1 MVSKSLKDYIND
13 NIKDC
18 KNELDLAYTIYILLG
33 KELYY
38 SPLYERYKD
47 SNLVPNVEDIS
58 LDNPYV
64 NTDTWS
70 KLYSEILNNYGI
82 ETNIFPGKNKEVDFN
97 VDEFKVRTAGTL
109 YISNDVFD
117 VSSDL
122 TNIKFGLDVIY
133 FGLINNQYREEFLY
147 NIEMVNDR
155 FNINKGKDFIIL
167 DDINKNIDRSKNM
180 FNYGINFYN
189 DFYKLCD
196 GEVERRQLFERY
208 YSLLFGHTSNEIIN
222 FYDDGILS
230 KHLLVSR
237 DYYFLETKDGFIES
251 NYDEIMDLINN
262 NKITIKDDNSM
273 QLLCN
278 KRLVKRK

>member
-1 MVSKSLKDYIND
+1 
-13 NIKDC
+13 
-18 KNELDLAYTIYILLG
+18 
-33 KELYY
+33 
-38 SPLYERYKD
+38 
-47 SNLVPNVEDIS
+47 
-58 LDNPYV
+58 
-64 NTDTWS
+64 
-70 KLYSEILNNYGI
+70 
-82 ETNIFPGKNKEVDFN
+82 
-97 VDEFKVRTAGTL
+97 
-109 YISNDVFD
+109 
-117 VSSDL
+117 
-122 TNIKFGLDVIY
+122 
-133 FGLINNQYREEFLY
+133 
-147 NIEMVNDR
+147 MVNDR

-196 GEVERRQLFERY
+196 GEVERRQLLERY

-273 QLLCN
+273 ELLRN